1 MSGLSDA
8 DLDALV
14 PLSPPVAVSAV
25 SILGVPLSEWVYVF
39 TIAYTVVGIA
49 TIIKKHWIAPKT
61 TDDCE
66 EQHNDK
72 KQE

>member
-49 TIIKKHWIAPKT
+49 TIIKKHWIGTKE
-61 TDDCE
+61 DDCE
-66 EQHNDK
+66 EEHNVK
-72 KQE
+72 KQK